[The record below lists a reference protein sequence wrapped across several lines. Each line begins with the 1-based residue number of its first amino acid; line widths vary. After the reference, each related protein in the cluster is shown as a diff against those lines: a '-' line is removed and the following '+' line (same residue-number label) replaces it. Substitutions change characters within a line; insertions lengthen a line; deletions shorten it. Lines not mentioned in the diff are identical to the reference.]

1 LLRSTSKIPVAPTN
15 LKERIA
21 ALEQRNAALDQRP
34 TSPAPTNTSPSTG
47 GLRDKIAKFE
57 RKGGTPVPRG
67 SFGLGAP
74 PPTEGQPRRK
84 GELYG
89 NRIPVPV
96 RMASSGVPPVSRSG
110 SASPRVNGS
119 PNRSRRSFSL
129 SSISGDFDDGT
140 DYTPLTSPTFTS
152 PPASPPE
159 SVFFTPEM
167 STSPTSLVDVSSFK
181 KPLLRGTDF
190 AKALDI
196 ARKTEAGSMS
206 DVFGIRQD
214 EEELDTPTPQVT
226 STPLHV
232 GEGGTDL
239 PEHTPAIVVSSE
251 DAPLVIVQESP
262 ALDTHSFTAPQDS
275 KAVGDDAEEVA
286 VELVNTKV
294 KVDFV
299 TIKPKLSSIELDTA
313 HPIVN
318 SASPVDAP
326 LPPAGHSSGVTTP
339 LTESTSS
346 LILAVEPPIAASVAS
361 EFITEEPNATGQHVP
376 PPIGIPSAE
385 SPERYSAAS
394 ITIVIESPSSA
405 PAPSTPDSA
414 PSPTLSEK
422 TISGPASVEI
432 EDVVHLTSLGPSE
445 SLAASN
451 DKEMVVLSTP
461 MVVISQPPPILQES
475 SITKDISLP
484 PLSSAAVPT
493 NGALEEER
501 PVEISAPTT
510 PFELLTDL
518 TLRKNALTL
527 DVDRLN
533 DESLMSPA
541 SAGSALASSAL
552 EGNLSVTDVLG
563 EYYRS
568 KSAPGGQVE
577 GPVVQKPS
585 ESPVATPPK
594 AQRQSTPSPHT
605 PTSLSPIDSGLLSP
619 ATSITPFSPLSS
631 LDSNSTTSSRPL
643 SMIETSPS
651 RITLAHRL
659 TPATS
664 RGVPMFVPPTSSL
677 PHKSD
682 FSHFPPTPESEREG
696 FGSVVVH
703 HKPSHSYS
711 HPNTSHGAA
720 AGEQSDAG
728 SMARPTF
735 SAVVHGKVRE
745 GPPSA
750 FKPRVLPQT
759 PQTKRINRATI
770 LQTPLSPGTG
780 ELASLL
786 QNAIFLEDT
795 LEKGE
800 DPGEAAKRVAE
811 AEKQEKAKKEQEA
824 AAAKGQREREERERA
839 ARAQAEA
846 EARKEGSNG
855 AKLKHT
861 FLIPLSKAK
870 TAHRKEV
877 SSSVT
882 EGSANLRPQPE
893 LVRPKSANPESDSR
907 RLGINTDTVKEVPH
921 RLTTPAEFKDK
932 TTELPN
938 KSPRSRFASFRR
950 LGSLTRSSKDGNGP
964 ARYSTSMSSEV
975 SSDDSAPVVTP
986 PDHSMEFSA
995 LATPVSEF
1003 GQMGNGSGSGMSWP
1017 SLSPKKST
1025 GSLSRAASFAEK
1037 IWSRARTKSGGST
1050 FSTKSS
1056 MMSVGMCVFSL
1067 SSSFVVEPIIYSF

>member
-1 LLRSTSKIPVAPTN
+1 
-15 LKERIA
+15 
-21 ALEQRNAALDQRP
+21 
-34 TSPAPTNTSPSTG
+34 
-47 GLRDKIAKFE
+47 
-57 RKGGTPVPRG
+57 VPRG

-119 PNRSRRSFSL
+119 PNPSRRSFSL
-129 SSISGDFDDGT
+129 SSISGDFDDGM

-152 PPASPPE
+152 PPASPPD
-159 SVFFTPEM
+159 SISFTPEM
-167 STSPTSLVDVSSFK
+167 STSPTGLVDASSFK

-190 AKALDI
+190 AKALEI
-196 ARKTEAGSMS
+196 ARKTEARKVDNMS
-206 DVFGIRQD
+206 DVFGIRQY
-214 EEELDTPTPQVT
+214 EEELDTLTPQVT
-226 STPLHV
+226 STPLPV
-232 GEGGTDL
+232 GEEETDL
-239 PEHTPAIVVSSE
+239 LEYTPAIVVSSE
-251 DAPLVIVQESP
+251 DAPLVIVQNSP

-275 KAVGDDAEEVA
+275 KVVADDAEEVA
-286 VELVNTKV
+286 VELVSQAADVNPAVSQLDTEV

-299 TIKPKLSSIELDTA
+299 TVEPQLSPIELDAA
-313 HPIVN
+313 HPIVHPT
-318 SASPVDAP
+318 SPVDAH
-326 LPPAGHSSGVTTP
+326 LPPADHTSAVTTP

-346 LILAVEPPIAASVAS
+346 LTLAAEPSIAASVAS
-361 EFITEEPNATGQHVP
+361 ESITEEPNTTGQHVP
-376 PPIGIPSAE
+376 QPIDIPSAE
-385 SPERYSAAS
+385 STERYSTAS

-405 PAPSTPDSA
+405 PPPSTPDSE

-422 TISGPASVEI
+422 TLSGPASVEN
-432 EDVVHLTSLGPSE
+432 EDIVHPTSLGSSE
-445 SLAASN
+445 SLAAPN
-451 DKEMVVLSTP
+451 DKETQDVLSTP
-461 MVVISQPPPILQES
+461 VVVISEPPPVLEES
-475 SITKDISLP
+475 SIIEDISSP
-484 PLSSAAVPT
+484 PLSSTAVLT
-493 NGALEEER
+493 NGALEEETQ
-501 PVEISAPTT
+501 VEISAPTI
-510 PFELLTDL
+510 PFELLPDL
-518 TLRKNALTL
+518 TLRKNSLTL

-533 DESLMSPA
+533 DELLMSPA
-541 SAGSALASSAL
+541 SAGSVFASSAL

-563 EYYRS
+563 GYYDS
-568 KSAPGGQVE
+568 GKSAPDGQVE
-577 GPVVQKPS
+577 EPVVQQPS
-585 ESPVATPPK
+585 ESPVVTPPK
-594 AQRQSTPSPHT
+594 VQGQSAPSPH
-605 PTSLSPIDSGLLSP
+605 PLSLLSPIDSGLLSP
-619 ATSITPFSPLSS
+619 APSTTSFTSLSPL
-631 LDSNSTTSSRPL
+631 DTNSTTSSRPF

-651 RITLAHRL
+651 RVTLAHRL
-659 TPATS
+659 TPATG

-682 FSHFPPTPESEREG
+682 FSHFPPTPESERG
-696 FGSVVVH
+696 DFGSVVVH

-735 SAVVHGKVRE
+735 SAVVHGKIRE

-759 PQTKRINRATI
+759 PQTNRIKRATI
-770 LQTPLSPGTG
+770 LQTPLSPGSG
-780 ELASLL
+780 ELAALL

-795 LEKGE
+795 LERGE
-800 DPGEAAKRVAE
+800 DPGEVAKRVAE

-824 AAAKGQREREERERA
+824 AAAKAQREREERERA
-839 ARAQAEA
+839 ALAQAEA
-846 EARKEGSNG
+846 EARKEGSNS

-861 FLIPLSKAK
+861 FLIPLSRAK

-877 SSSVT
+877 SSSVV

-893 LVRPKSANPESDSR
+893 VVRPKSANPESHSR
-907 RLGINTDTVKEVPH
+907 RLGVNTDTPNEVSH
-921 RLTTPAEFKDK
+921 RSTTPTEFKDK
-932 TTELPN
+932 TTELPT

-950 LGSLTRSSKDGNGP
+950 LGSLSRSSKDGNGLV
-964 ARYSTSMSSEV
+964 RHSTSMSSEI
-975 SSDDSAPVVTP
+975 SSDDSAPAVTP
-986 PDHSMEFSA
+986 PDHSTEFSA

-1003 GQMGNGSGSGMSWP
+1003 GQMGNGTGNGIVWP

-1025 GSLSRAASFAEK
+1025 GSISRAASFAGK

-1056 MMSVGMCVFSL
+1056 MMSVGMCFFSL
-1067 SSSFVVEPIIYSF
+1067 STSFVVEPIIYSC